1 MAKNGPVARCRD
13 AAAGPGPG
21 RKSSAAA
28 PVSRRQFLKG
38 VAGVSAAV
46 AVPYFVPARAFGKS
60 GRVAPSERI
69 TIGFIGL
76 GNMGTT
82 HLDNFLGNNEVQLVA
97 ICDIDAKKRAAAKQ
111 RIEEHYAAEREA
123 GTYRDCDE
131 YNEFEELLARD
142 DIDAVLI
149 AVPDHWHAIVAIT
162 ACRAGK
168 DVYCEKPL
176 SLTIREAQE
185 MVKAARRY
193 GTVFQTGSQ
202 QRSSSNFRYACE
214 LVRSGRI
221 GKLLNVNVGIG
232 APSTEK
238 YFPEEP
244 VREGLDWE
252 RWLGPAPWQP
262 YNADRCS
269 GSYSGGWRLVRDYSG
284 GMTTDWGAHHFDIA
298 QWGMGMDGTGPVEV
312 HPPPERYGE
321 GLRFIYA
328 NGVTMERG
336 GANGILF
343 TGTDGKVEVN
353 RGYFKTWP
361 EEIGK
366 EPIGPNDVHLYES
379 PGHQVDWLNCIRSR
393 RRPICDVEIGASSV
407 TVCHLGNIA
416 YWLERPIRWDPDNRE
431 IVGDDAAARWL
442 DRPKRAPWRL
452 YL

>member
-1 MAKNGPVARCRD
+1 MTKRRPVT
-13 AAAGPGPG
+13 
-21 RKSSAAA
+21 
-28 PVSRRQFLKG
+28 RRQFLKG
-38 VAGVSAAV
+38 AATASAAI
-46 AVPYFVPARAFGKS
+46 AVPYVIPASALGKA
-60 GRVAPSERI
+60 GRLAPSERI
-69 TIGFIGL
+69 TMGFIGI
-76 GNMGTT
+76 GNMGGG
-82 HLDNFLGNNEVQLVA
+82 HLGNFLGIKDVQIVA
-97 ICDIDAKKRAAAKQ
+97 VCDVDAVKRADARQ
-111 RIEEHYAAEREA
+111 RVEEQYAAEREA
-123 GTYRDCDE
+123 GTFAGCEE

-149 AVPDHWHAIVAIT
+149 AVPDHWHATVAIA
-162 ACRAGK
+162 ACQAGK

-176 SLTIREAQE
+176 SLTIREARQ

-202 QRSSSNFRYACE
+202 QRSASNFRYACE
-214 LVRSGRI
+214 LVRNGRI
-221 GKLLNVNVGIG
+221 GKLVKVNVGIG

-262 YNADRCS
+262 YNAERCS

-298 QWGMGMDGTGPVEV
+298 QWGMGMDGSGPVEI

-321 GLRFIYA
+321 GLEFVYA

-361 EEIGK
+361 EEIGT
-366 EPIGPNDVHLYES
+366 EPIGPSDIHLYES

-393 RRPICDVEIGASSV
+393 RRPICDVAIGASSV
-407 TVCHLGNIA
+407 TVCHLANIA
-416 YWLERPIRWDPDNRE
+416 YWLERPIKWDPENQE
-431 IVGDDAAARWL
+431 IIGDEAAARWL

-452 YL
+452 HL